1 MNKPKPFAKLF
12 AHATLGQLL
21 VQRDSNEDDKPGIR
35 ITFDPAVD
43 QLAPCHIFL
52 SVGGT
57 DEDTANKAADAMF
70 DQFTEDMAASSV
82 EKQVEQIKQMFS
94 KPH

>member
-21 VQRDSNEDDKPGIR
+21 VQRDSNVDDKPGIR
-35 ITFDPAVD
+35 ITFDPAIE
-43 QLAPCHIFL
+43 QLAPCYLFL
-52 SVGGT
+52 SVGGI
-57 DEDTANKAADAMF
+57 DEETANKAADAMF

-82 EKQVEQIKQMFS
+82 EKQVEEIKQMFS